1 MPTPFRIGLFLAA
14 LLFSPS
20 FAAPAMAADYASEIS
35 AYRRAHGLSAV
46 KLDSRLNEVALKQ
59 ARAMAATGTVSHSAD
74 GAFSSRVAPLR
85 KSRAAENIG
94 AGFLSFAE
102 MLKQWED
109 STGHREN
116 LLMAGARKVGVASV
130 DNPTSPYRKFWGMV
144 ITESQLAALALVRSA
159 EQHLLD
165 ILDPFRKPRPV
176 ARERMP
182 RAGRVFRARPDIAHR
197 GRRLGCRLRRGKF
210 FGFTLEGRLLQ
221 LLLLGRER
229 LRDAAAP
236 LAVEKGGILLVDL

>member
-46 KLDSRLNEVALKQ
+46 KPDSHLNEVALKQ
-59 ARAMAATGTVSHSAD
+59 ARAMAATGTVSHSAA
-74 GAFSSRVAPLR
+74 GSFSSRVAGLR

-94 AGFLSFAE
+94 AGFLKFSE

-130 DNPTSPYRKFWGMV
+130 DNPKSPYRKFWAMV
-144 ITESQLAALALVRSA
+144 ITE
-159 EQHLLD
+159 
-165 ILDPFRKPRPV
+165 
-176 ARERMP
+176 
-182 RAGRVFRARPDIAHR
+182 
-197 GRRLGCRLRRGKF
+197 
-210 FGFTLEGRLLQ
+210 
-221 LLLLGRER
+221 
-229 LRDAAAP
+229 
-236 LAVEKGGILLVDL
+236 